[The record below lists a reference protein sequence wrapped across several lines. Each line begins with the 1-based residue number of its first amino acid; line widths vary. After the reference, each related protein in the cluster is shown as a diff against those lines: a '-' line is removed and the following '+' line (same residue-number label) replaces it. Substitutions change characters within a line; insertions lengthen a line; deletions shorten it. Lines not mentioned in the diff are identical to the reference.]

1 MAIEFEFAR
10 WFTNEDYQ
18 KLNSIIQHNKIENN
32 SQNQLSWL
40 QSNSD
45 AIIKMHS
52 DYCSIEWHDQWEKRK
67 QNSIDVRNHNLKINN
82 IKNGDI
88 EYCICGSELKFVTN
102 YNFVGCSNYLDK
114 TQKHTI
120 MYYKQP
126 WYEDDSE
133 PFSATFK
140 LHYLSDICKKI
151 KQQYN
156 IKIQSSNLFEF
167 YLLNNVELLNKNIT
181 RETFKNAVQ
190 ASETSKKREILIKS
204 ILEKNNIRFGYQR
217 KIIYKIKDGKQSHAI
232 PDFIAFIN
240 DKFYIIEQKKN
251 MHNINEYQV
260 DFYKDLISFMYPN
273 KKIHIIFIIEES
285 SDDIEYLMRLSER
298 KKNEVL
304 TVEEFKKFISWI

>member
-45 AIIKMHS
+45 AIINMHNN
-52 DYCSIEWHDQWEKRK
+52 YGSIEWDNQWEKRQQYRK
-67 QNSIDVRNHNLKINN
+67 DIKIHNDKINN
-82 IKNGDI
+82 IKNGGI
-88 EYCICGSELKFVTN
+88 EYCICGSELRFVTSG
-102 YNFVGCSNYLDK
+102 NFVGCSNYSDE
-114 TQKHTI
+114 TQKHTS
-120 MYYKQP
+120 MNYKQD
-126 WYEDDSE
+126 WYEN
-133 PFSATFK
+133 ATESFFPTYK
-140 LHYLSDICKKI
+140 LHYLSDICKQI

-156 IKIQSSNLFEF
+156 IKIQPSNLYEF
-167 YLLNNVELLNKNIT
+167 FLLNNVDLLNKNIT

-217 KIIYKIKDGKQSHAI
+217 KIIYKIKNGKQSHAI